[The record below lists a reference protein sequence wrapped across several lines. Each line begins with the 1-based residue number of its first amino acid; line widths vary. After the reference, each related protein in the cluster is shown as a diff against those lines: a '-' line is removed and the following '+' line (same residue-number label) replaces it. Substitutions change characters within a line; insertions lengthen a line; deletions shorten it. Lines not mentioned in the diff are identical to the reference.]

1 MVKSLGVI
9 AALLIAATYALASRL
24 PAGFVKED
32 TEFKSDTQDTT
43 IRVYRDSS
51 DPIGAMQFRVFG
63 KGITDPDGYLLWE
76 GANRASA
83 KLSFDGEGI
92 AINNHAMSGLGK
104 LFVFTRRQDGSYQ
117 KVDVDFQKEA
127 LKLFVKQLGLKEEP
141 GFDHIYCYAETW
153 LSDHQL
159 LGGLSGHMSGEH
171 WLDGFWFIFDCSS
184 RTFSFDLR
192 AIDKTSFHKTKKY
205 DAD

>member
-1 MVKSLGVI
+1 MAESLSVVVPLLL
-9 AALLIAATYALASRL
+9 AAACALAVPP
-24 PAGFVKED
+24 PAGFVKQD

-43 IRVYRDSS
+43 VRVYRDSS

-63 KGITDPDGYLLWE
+63 KGISDPDGYLLWE

-92 AINNHAMSGLGK
+92 AINNHAMSDLGQ

-117 KVDVDFQKEA
+117 KVAVDFQKEA
-127 LKLFVKQLGLKEEP
+127 LKLLVKQLGLNEEP
-141 GFDHIYCYAETW
+141 AFDHIYCHAETW
-153 LSDHQL
+153 LTDHQL
-159 LGGLSGHMSGEH
+159 LGQLSGHMSGEH
-171 WLDGFWFIFDCSS
+171 SLDGFWFIFDCSS

-192 AIDKTSFHKTKKY
+192 AINKTSFHKTKKA
-205 DAD
+205 DAH